1 MAHLSKYIENINFI
15 AWVFQPNIELEEW
28 WSQFETEHPEEKRNI
43 QLARKVLMKF
53 RTTNNELTESEK
65 ILLFSKVL
73 KQVEEK
79 QNSGKAKRVV
89 FDLIK
94 YAAIALLFFS
104 IGALL
109 FYKPNHFD
117 LQNYAQKFMEP
128 ISGSSAKLIRANG
141 EDITLT
147 DEKSI
152 VQYQTDGKLVVNK
165 DTINVD
171 QSKPARNLA
180 MNQLIIPYGKTSEIL
195 LPDRTKVF
203 LNAGSRLIYPENF
216 SGETR
221 EVYLVGE
228 GFFEVEHDVNHPFI
242 VMVGDLR
249 IKVLGTRF
257 NVSAYPADNV
267 IETVLAEGKVSLGQN
282 DAGFFDKATDLV
294 PNQMAS
300 FDKTTKMTDVKTVE
314 TDNYTLWTAGIL
326 KFESTDLNRIL
337 KQVERFYNVRFHIS
351 DQLLGGLRISGKL
364 ELNEDKDEIC
374 RRIASTAAIK
384 IIKKGDDL
392 YEVIR

>member
-15 AWVFQPNIELEEW
+15 AWVFHPNAELEEW

-43 QLARKVLMKF
+43 QLARKILMKF
-53 RTTNNELTESEK
+53 RTSNDELPESEE

-79 QNSGKAKRVV
+79 QHAGKIMR
-89 FDLIK
+89 LIPGLLK
-94 YAAIALLFFS
+94 YAAVALLFFS

-117 LQNYAQKFMEP
+117 LQNYAQKLAEP
-128 ISGSSAKLIRANG
+128 ISGNSAKLIRANG

-147 DEKSI
+147 AEKSI
-152 VQYQTDGKLVVNK
+152 VQYQADGKLVVNR
-165 DTINVD
+165 DTIKID

-228 GFFEVEHDVNHPFI
+228 AFFEVKHDVNHPFI

-282 DAGFFDKATDLV
+282 NAGFFDKATNLV
-294 PNQMAS
+294 PDQMAS
-300 FDKTTKMTDVKTVE
+300 FDKTTKMTNVKTVE

-337 KQVERFYNVRFHIS
+337 KQVERFYNIRFHFS
-351 DQLLGGLRISGKL
+351 DPLLGGLRISGKL

-374 RRIASTAAIK
+374 RRIATTASIK
-384 IIKKGDDL
+384 ILKKGDDL
-392 YEVIR
+392 YEVVR